1 MDFIYLWQW
10 WWIKIFICMSR
21 GLYYFKPRDYLV
33 NSYDYLMLYC
43 KLFEILDGGWKLT
56 CQLSSTLQGTTQD
69 ASNPFTVPVLIF
81 YTHFMFALHSL
92 WKVNI
97 RPRHVI
103 GRPLGRPTSQSDCS
117 SLLDYSIETVSRSV
131 FIIQYRIQSLQL
143 TYSSLYTTTNYTH
156 IFINCFYKLT
166 ILLYVINEICFNKKK
181 V

>member
-1 MDFIYLWQW
+1 MVMDKDNIYLYVTLFVF
-10 WWIKIFICMSR
+10 IIFNLETTLWTHMIISCYIVS
-21 GLYYFKPRDYLV
+21 
-33 NSYDYLMLYC
+33 C
-43 KLFEILDGGWKLT
+43 WKLT

-81 YTHFMFALHSL
+81 YTLFMFALHSL

-117 SLLDYSIETVSRSV
+117 SLLDYSIETDSRSV
-131 FIIQYRIQSLQL
+131 FIIQYRIQSPKL
-143 TYSSLYTTTNYTH
+143 TCSSLLYNNYKH
-156 IFINCFYKLT
+156 IFINFFYKLT
-166 ILLYVINEICFNKKK
+166 ILQSAIKEIFFNKNK